1 MASDRNLATSEP
13 KQLTDG
19 ELIGVPTY
27 DELLRERNEM
37 SEKVTRLTS
46 VLDRTEEQL
55 VDARDKLAGWR
66 PPVRVIETVRALD
79 ALQSSAALAAAREH
93 GYPVTPAVIADRFGD
108 VYERDIDNVDEEV
121 HGNLPHAGWWRT
133 GSERDD
139 FDSSNIPL
147 PVTVLREPKEG
158 DHD

>member
-1 MASDRNLATSEP
+1 MASDRDTLAQIMRDHRSPLPNVGYPGDEYDCCADA
-13 KQLTDG
+13 L
-19 ELIGVPTY
+19 LAAGV
-27 DELLRERNEM
+27 
-37 SEKVTRLTS
+37 
-46 VLDRTEEQL
+46 
-55 VDARDKLAGWR
+55 R

-108 VYERDIDNVDEEV
+108 VYERDTDNVDEEV

-147 PVTVLREPKEG
+147 PATVLREPKEG
-158 DHD
+158 DAR